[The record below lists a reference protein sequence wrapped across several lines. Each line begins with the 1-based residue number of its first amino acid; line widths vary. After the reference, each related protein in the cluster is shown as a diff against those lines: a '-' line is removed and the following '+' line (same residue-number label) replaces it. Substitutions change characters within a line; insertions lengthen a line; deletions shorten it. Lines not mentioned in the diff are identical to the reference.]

1 VPEFRDSA
9 ADWLIAL
16 AVAAAWFLA
25 LLVVRRL
32 IRRYDDRLRRRGD
45 LHVMQLLSATLSR
58 TTVAFLLILSAEAGF
73 STLTP
78 SGMVTRVFRSV
89 VMIALI
95 WQVGIWSTAATSAFL
110 ERRRAATLETDRAT
124 AGSLGIVG
132 VIVRMAIWTIVV
144 LLILENAGVDVTALV
159 AGLGIGGV
167 AVALAMQNILG
178 DLFASLSI
186 TLDRPFIVGDLLLV
200 DDYSGRVEHIGLK
213 STRLRGAD
221 GEQIIVSN
229 ADLLRSRLR
238 NFGRMRERR
247 VVFTVGVAYK
257 TTSDELE
264 RIPLLIG
271 SIVAAQEGARFDRSH
286 FVKHAAWS
294 LDFETVYHVLS
305 RDMRLHMDIQHA
317 IQVLIHRE
325 FARIGI
331 EFATP
336 PGVTLEGVSPGE
348 TGDPRSPG
356 GSQPRPRGR

>member
-1 VPEFRDSA
+1 MDVLHEYVPVPEFNDSA

-16 AVAAAWFLA
+16 SVAAAWFFA
-25 LLVVRRL
+25 LLIVRRL
-32 IRRYDDRLRRRGD
+32 IRRYNERLQRRGD
-45 LHVMQLLSATLSR
+45 SNLMQLLAATLSR
-58 TTVAFLLILSAEAGF
+58 TTVTFLLVLSAEAGF
-73 STLTP
+73 ATLTP
-78 SGMVTRVFRSV
+78 SGTITRVARSV

-95 WQVGIWSTAATSAFL
+95 WQVGVWSTAATSVFL
-110 ERRRAATLETDRAT
+110 EQRRAVTLETDRAA

-132 VIVRMAIWTIVV
+132 VIVRMVIWTIVV

-186 TLDRPFIVGDLLLV
+186 TLDRPFIIGDLLLV
-200 DDYSGRVEHIGLK
+200 DDYTGRVEHIGLK

-257 TTSDELE
+257 TSPEALE
-264 RIPLLIG
+264 RIPSLIRN
-271 SIVAAQEGARFDRSH
+271 IVVAQEGARFDRSH
-286 FVKHAAWS
+286 LVKHAAWS

-305 RDMRLHMDIQHA
+305 RDMQRHMDIQHA
-317 IQVLIHRE
+317 IQILIHRE
-325 FARIGI
+325 FARAGI
-331 EFATP
+331 EFAVP
-336 PGVTLEGVSPGE
+336 PGALAADATPAREPQTL
-348 TGDPRSPG
+348 TR
-356 GSQPRPRGR
+356 